1 MSYTIRYSD
10 PSKFNSPIIVPNG
23 TPYNSVGTGGITLL
37 GRDLPGYGQAV
48 AENFIHILENSA
60 SPVPPINPIEGQLWF
75 DTSDP
80 NNKKLR
86 INDGSATNTTWR
98 PINGLH
104 QRPDEPT
111 QAAVGDIWVDTAN
124 SIVYVYNTDLE
135 FTPVGNQGIGANTGA
150 FPQTVEATDSNT
162 YKIIVNRVDGTAVS
176 VISANKF
183 TPVEEIFENSAGND
197 IEAGVTLAP
206 ATIGINP
213 RLAKF
218 YGASKSADALNQG
231 TEEISAVKFVRNDIN
246 QTINA
251 QLRIRKDDS
260 ALQIGESPTFV
271 LSRSSLG
278 DNAIFN
284 NEFSQGSFVF
294 NIKPLTGLTSP
305 ILTMGGTDR
314 SVKISSLT
322 NSNSAISG
330 ALQVSGGVGV
340 GRNLF
345 VGDTL
350 YANKLIANG
359 LPGVNGQILLTDGTN
374 IRWSDFNTGTFFT
387 GGTSFGDIK
396 IESLSPSTS
405 STTGA
410 LQVTGG
416 VGIIGAVNIGSTA
429 TATASAGALRVAGG
443 VSIGGGL
450 YVQGEIIANQLTVQL
465 TTVTTTQ
472 VTTDDIIQTRNTTA
486 STGTTTGAL
495 VIAGGVGI
503 GGALFVGGTINATI
517 SGVAT
522 SATNIVDGTAG
533 SIVYQEAAGR
543 TKTIGIGP
551 ADSFLRSNGTTATYA
566 TTATM
571 YVDSAV
577 RAERFR
583 TARTITF
590 TGDVTGSFSL
600 DGTQNTGTALTIQPN
615 SIELGVDT
623 VGGYI
628 STGTTTGFGI
638 SGSAA
643 GEGTTFN
650 VGSNATSSNAVSTIV
665 FRDNSGNFSANNITA
680 AQFNGGAQG
689 LTNIPGLQID
699 IGSVRNSSLTSS
711 TVGFVAG
718 TGISIST
725 ASVALGDSITIT
737 STGVTAL
744 TGSAHLAVSTSSG
757 AVTLTN
763 NGVRTLTGSAF
774 IAVSTSTGTVT
785 ITNNG
790 VQSISTLGAIGVS
803 ASTGTI
809 TLTDVGVHS
818 IIGSANIAVSTST
831 GTVTITNNGV
841 QTLTGSAFIA
851 VSTSTGTVTIT
862 NNGVQSIT
870 TVGAIGVSTS
880 TGTITITDVGVR
892 SIVGSSYIAV
902 STSTGTVTITNN
914 GVQTVSVVGALVVN
928 QSTGT
933 VTITDVGVQSL
944 GGTTYLGVS
953 DSTGSIVLTNLGV
966 QSLSVVG
973 ALGINNS
980 TGTLTLTSLGVSSVA
995 GSTYLGVSA
1004 STGSVTFTNLGVQTL
1019 TAGTDTSVSAAT
1031 GLVTVWNNSTLQT
1044 ITTRGSA
1051 SSNAIQIT
1059 NSTLATSVSTGALVV
1074 SGGVGIGGALFV
1086 GGNLSVSTGLRVTTT
1101 STFTNSLL
1109 IGDALTVSGTV
1120 TLDGA
1125 TQNLGSTTTNT
1136 TVNLGYGAT
1145 ASGNTKTVNIGTSG
1159 TSGSFTYINIG
1170 STTSNV
1176 SSATVYGNLSVTGNL
1191 LMQGATI
1198 LWSVSTVTATSFV
1211 GTPTGS
1217 TVYFTNL
1224 TPPKIGVYG
1233 SSAWRDALGTILF

>member
-23 TPYNSVGTGGITLL
+23 TPYNSVGTGGLTLL

-48 AENFIHILENSA
+48 AENFIYLLENSA

-104 QRPDEPT
+104 QQSTEPT

-150 FPQTVEATDSNT
+150 FPAEVEGTDNVF
-162 YKIIVNRVDGTAVS
+162 YKIIVNRVNGTAVS
-176 VISANKF
+176 VVSANKF
-183 TPVEEIFENSAGND
+183 TPVEEIFENASGED

-206 ATIGINP
+206 SAIGTTP

-218 YGASKSADALNQG
+218 YGAAKSADALNQG

-294 NIKPLTGLTSP
+294 NIKPLSGLTSP
-305 ILTMGGTDR
+305 IMTMGGTDR

-322 NSNSAISG
+322 DSNTAISG
-330 ALQVSGGVGV
+330 ALQVSGGVGI

-359 LPGVNGQILLTDGTN
+359 LPGINGQILITDGTN
-374 IRWSDFNTGTFFT
+374 IRWSNFNTGTFFT

-396 IESLSPSTS
+396 IESPSPSTS

-416 VGIIGAVNIGSTA
+416 VGILGEVNIGSTA
-429 TATASAGALRVAGG
+429 TATVSAGALRVAGG
-443 VSIGGGL
+443 ISVGGGL
-450 YVQGEIIANQLTVQL
+450 YVAGEIVADKLTVQL

-472 VTTDDIIQTRNTTA
+472 VTTDDVIQTRNTTA

-503 GGALFVGGTINATI
+503 GGALFVGGTINATV

-522 SATNIVDGTAG
+522 SATNIVGGTVGSMPVQSAAGITSYITPGTAG
-533 SIVYQEAAGR
+533 Q
-543 TKTIGIGP
+543 
-551 ADSFLRSNGTTATYA
+551 FLRSEGTTATFVS
-566 TTATM
+566 TSTI

-623 VGGYI
+623 IGGYI

-650 VGSNATSSNAVSTIV
+650 VSSNATSSNAVSTIV

-718 TGISIST
+718 TAISINT

-737 STGVTAL
+737 NTGVTAL
-744 TGSAHLAVSTSSG
+744 TGSSHLAVSTSSG

-818 IIGSANIAVSTST
+818 ITGSANIAVSTST

-841 QTLTGSAFIA
+841 QTLTGSEFIA

-995 GSTYLGVSA
+995 GTTYLGVSG
-1004 STGSVTFTNLGVQTL
+1004 STGTVTFTNLGVQAI
-1019 TAGTDTSVSAAT
+1019 TAGTGTTVSAST
-1031 GLVTVWNNSTLQT
+1031 GQITISSSDTLQT
-1044 ITTRGSA
+1044 VTDRGA
-1051 SSNAIQIT
+1051 STNQIINISNATGASTTT
-1059 NSTLATSVSTGALVV
+1059 NGALVV
-1074 SGGVGIGGALFV
+1074 TGGVGIGQNLWA
-1086 GGNLSVSTGLRVTTT
+1086 GGDITASAGLRVTST
-1101 STFTNSLL
+1101 STFTNSVL
-1109 IGDALTVSGTV
+1109 IGGGLNVSGTI

-1125 TQNLGSTTTNT
+1125 TQNLGSSTTNT
-1136 TVNLGYGAT
+1136 TINLGYGAT
-1145 ASGNTKTVNIGTSG
+1145 TTGNTKTINIGTG
-1159 TSGSFTYINIG
+1159 GVSGSTTIINIG
-1170 STTSNV
+1170 SSFNSSSTV
-1176 SSATVYGNLSVTGNL
+1176 SGPVVFTDRIFLQEALVLVP
-1191 LMQGATI
+1191 
-1198 LWSVSTVTATSFV
+1198 VSTTTLSAFT
-1211 GTPTGS
+1211 GTPTGA
-1217 TVYFTNL
+1217 TVYFTDL

>member
-10 PSKFNSPIIVPNG
+10 PSKFNSPIIVQDN
-23 TPYNSVGTGGITLL
+23 TKYNSVGTGGITLV
-37 GRDLPGYGQAV
+37 GRDFPGYGQAV

-104 QRPDEPT
+104 QQDTEPT
-111 QAAVGDIWVDTAN
+111 QAAVGDIWVDTVN

-150 FPQTVEATDSNT
+150 FPAEVEGTDGT
-162 YKIIVNRVDGTAVS
+162 FYKIIVNRVNGTAVS
-176 VISANKF
+176 VVSANKF
-183 TPVEEIFENSAGND
+183 TPVEEIFENASGED
-197 IEAGVTLAP
+197 IQAGVTLAP
-206 ATIGINP
+206 AAIGTTP

-218 YGASKSADALNQG
+218 YGTAKSADGLIQG
-231 TEEISAVKFVRNDIN
+231 AEEVSAVKFVRNDIN

-251 QLRIRKDDS
+251 QLRIRKDDN

-294 NIKPLTGLTSP
+294 NIKPLSGLTSP

-340 GRNLF
+340 ARNLF

-396 IESLSPSTS
+396 IESPSPSTS

-416 VGIIGAVNIGSTA
+416 VGIIGEVNIGSTA

-443 VSIGGGL
+443 ISVGGGL
-450 YVQGEIIANQLTVQL
+450 YVAGEIVADKLTVQL

-495 VIAGGVGI
+495 VIAGGVG
-503 GGALFVGGTINATI
+503 VGGNLNVGGIVNATI
-517 SGVAT
+517 DGVAT
-522 SATNIVDGTAG
+522 SATNVVGGTAG
-533 SIVYQEAAGR
+533 SVVYQEAAGR
-543 TKTIGIGP
+543 TRFIAIGASG
-551 ADSFLRSNGTTATYA
+551 SLLQSNGTTSTFIN
-566 TTATM
+566 TASI

-590 TGDVTGSFSL
+590 TGDVTGSFVL

-643 GEGTTFN
+643 GEGTSFN
-650 VGSNATSSNAVSTIV
+650 VNSNATSSNAVSTIV
-665 FRDNSGNFSANNITA
+665 FRDNAGNFSANNITA
-680 AQFNGGAQG
+680 AQFNGSAQG

-699 IGSVRNSSLTSS
+699 VGSVRNSSLTSS

-718 TGISIST
+718 TAISIST

-737 STGVTAL
+737 NTGVTSL
-744 TGSAHLAVSTSSG
+744 TGSANLAVSTASG
-757 AVTLTN
+757 AVTITN

-914 GVQTVSVVGALVVN
+914 GVQTISVVGALSVN
-928 QSTGT
+928 QTTGT
-933 VTITDVGVQSL
+933 VTITDTGVESL

-953 DSTGSIVLTNLGV
+953 NSTGAIVLTNLGV

-995 GSTYLGVSA
+995 GSTYIGVSA
-1004 STGSVTFTNLGVQTL
+1004 STGSVTITNLGVQTL

-1031 GLVTVWNNSTLQT
+1031 GLVTVWNNSTLET
-1044 ITTRGSA
+1044 VTARGNV
-1051 SSNAIQIT
+1051 SSTAIQIT
-1059 NSTLATSVSTGALVV
+1059 SSTSSTSIVSGALTVA
-1074 SGGVGIGGALFV
+1074 GGVGIGGRLFV
-1086 GGNLSVSTGLRVTTT
+1086 GGDVNATSGILVTNT
-1101 STFTNSLL
+1101 STFTNSLI
-1109 IGDALTVSGTV
+1109 IGNALTVSGTV
-1120 TLDGA
+1120 TLNGA
-1125 TQNLGSTTTNT
+1125 TQNLGSTTSNT
-1136 TVNLGYGAT
+1136 TINLGYGAT
-1145 ASGNTKTVNIGTSG
+1145 TSGNVKTVNIGTN
-1159 TSGSFTYINIG
+1159 GSTGSNTFINIG
-1170 STTSNV
+1170 SPLSAN
-1176 SSATVYGNLSVTGNL
+1176 SSTIYGDATVTGNL